1 MPIHHSEAAPP
12 PHLPPHYRGFAL
24 LPQHRRLIYWTGRV
38 AIGLR
43 YDRPR
48 NDPITRAEEF
58 AQRQLL
64 QQRRAA

>member
-24 LPQHRRLIYWTGRV
+24 LHERDRLIYWTGRV

-43 YDRPR
+43 YDPPR
-48 NDPITRAEEF
+48 TAPITRAEEF

-64 QQRRAA
+64 QRRAA